1 MGVLGRVPPSLGFVI
16 AFSATLILSL
26 GLRSGSDL
34 WALLTLPI
42 VVTLYVGAYLSL
54 RQRNLKLYVEGQA
67 IGKITG
73 LGRRIEV
80 RRAEVAEM
88 RLVTVDVPMA
98 PLQLLLVLDPNQRRL
113 LTVGRAYQFDSQDLT
128 NFAARV
134 GVRLTGSL
142 ADVISPDAYSDNYPS
157 TDEHPFHHFHFGTS
171 SFVVIGFLIA
181 VTVFGAA
188 IVLNL
193 R

>member
-1 MGVLGRVPPSLGFVI
+1 MGVLGRVPPSLGFVV

-26 GLRSGSDL
+26 GLRSGADS
-34 WALLTLPI
+34 WAVLTVPI
-42 VVTLYVGAYLSL
+42 VVALYVGAYLSL
-54 RQRNLKLYVEGQA
+54 QQRNLKLYVEGQS
-67 IGKITG
+67 IGKITA
-73 LGRRIEV
+73 LGRRMEV
-80 RRAEVAEM
+80 GRADVAEI

-113 LTVGRAYQFDSQDLT
+113 LTLGRAYQLDSQDLA

-134 GVRLTGSL
+134 GVSLTGSL
-142 ADVISPDAYSDNYPS
+142 VDVISPDAYADNYPS
-157 TDEHPFHHFHFGTS
+157 AGQHPFSSLRFGTS

-181 VTVFGAA
+181 VVVFVAA
-188 IVLNL
+188 VVLNP